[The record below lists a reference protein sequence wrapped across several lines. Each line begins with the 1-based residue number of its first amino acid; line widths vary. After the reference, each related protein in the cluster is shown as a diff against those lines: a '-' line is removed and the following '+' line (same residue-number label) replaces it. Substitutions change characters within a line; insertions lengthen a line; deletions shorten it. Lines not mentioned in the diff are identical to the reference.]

1 MNMTNWQIFT
11 LKWGFKKLVN
21 KMCETMLNF
30 NAKPYKFEIVPVL
43 KCRLYYINK
52 LSLSH
57 LFDVGELLQLNP

>member
-1 MNMTNWQIFT
+1 
-11 LKWGFKKLVN
+11 
-21 KMCETMLNF
+21 MLNF